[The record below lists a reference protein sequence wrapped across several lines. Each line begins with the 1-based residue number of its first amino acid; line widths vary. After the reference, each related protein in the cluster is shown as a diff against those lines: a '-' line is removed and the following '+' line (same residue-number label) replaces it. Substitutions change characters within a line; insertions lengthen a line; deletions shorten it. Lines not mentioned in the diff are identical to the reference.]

1 MSVWRVSVVQALRAH
16 SCALAAASLP
26 MSLVQFLV
34 VEAMK
39 VNVSLGVLLPW
50 RKKGHHDRGIGRSLC
65 RVTVLP
71 VGLAGAGVSGQRAM
85 HCSVAGTPEKV
96 AKSV

>member
-1 MSVWRVSVVQALRAH
+1 ML
-16 SCALAAASLP
+16 
-26 MSLVQFLV
+26 MSLVQFLM

-39 VNVSLGVLLPW
+39 ANVSLGVLLPW
-50 RKKGHHDRGIGRSLC
+50 RKKGHHDWGIGKSLC

-71 VGLAGAGVSGQRAM
+71 VGLAGAGVAGQHVM
-85 HCSVAGTPEKV
+85 CCSEAGTPEKV